1 MTRRRPPKRSK
12 PRPQRTVPM
21 GDTGMSWVV
30 TGAQPVP
37 AITGERPD
45 GTTFEVDHWQLAST
59 VTLLALWTGEGTL
72 RLSASGWALA
82 WADVQRG
89 YEWGVA
95 PQRPSPDRITL
106 HLHDTRQTHPARVE
120 LIDITQGQDG
130 KLRANH
136 STHTAPRTGLS
147 GDAETDVHLAIM
159 LTMLR
164 ENGGTLTARLD
175 EFLATAEMIQTG
187 HDWRAVEFPL
197 DGREAKTF
205 HLVEPPG

>member
-1 MTRRRPPKRSK
+1 VTRKRSE
-12 PRPQRTVPM
+12 PRQQRTIPM

-30 TGAQPVP
+30 AGGRPSA

-45 GTTFEVDHWQLAST
+45 GTRFVLDNWQLAST
-59 VTLLALWTGEGTL
+59 ATLLALWAGDGTL

-89 YEWGVA
+89 YEWGVD

-106 HLHDTRQTHPARVE
+106 HLHDTRQTQPARVE
-120 LIDITQGQDG
+120 LIDITQGHNG
-130 KLRANH
+130 KLRASH
-136 STHTAPRTGLS
+136 SIHTAPPAGLS
-147 GDAETDVHLAIM
+147 GDPETDVHLAIM

-164 ENGGTLTARLD
+164 ENGGTLSARLD

-205 HLVEPPG
+205 HLVETAG